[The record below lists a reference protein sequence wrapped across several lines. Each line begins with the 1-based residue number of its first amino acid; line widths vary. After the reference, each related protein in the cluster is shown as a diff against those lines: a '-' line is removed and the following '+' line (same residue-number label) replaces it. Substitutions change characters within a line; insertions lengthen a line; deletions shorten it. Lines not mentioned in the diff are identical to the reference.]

1 MTFKDLASVLA
12 LLGALGTTA
21 LSSAPA
27 RAEDPKIPA
36 QSVDEAL
43 RAKLPEE
50 IRKAGELVA
59 VNNGSFPPYEIVIDA
74 HTMSGATADLAEA
87 VGQVLG
93 VKIRHE
99 TVSGLSAE
107 LAGIKAGRY
116 QLALGPIGDFPDR
129 EKVNDF
135 VDFVQ
140 EFVVFAVHAGNPSG
154 ITDLADTCGKKIA
167 VMAAGSAERVIK
179 KQSETCVAEGKPA
192 VEVQSYTDQPT
203 SILAVRSSR
212 ADAFFSS
219 QAPLTYFVKQA
230 NGELELTAVGRHN
243 GFSDLYQGSVV
254 PKDGELRDVLL
265 GVYQKLFDNGTYAA
279 IMKKWGLEN
288 NMLKAPGI
296 NLAGKAAK

>member
-1 MTFKDLASVLA
+1 MTFKNLASVLA
-12 LLGALGTTA
+12 LLGTLAATT
-21 LSSAPA
+21 LPSAPA
-27 RAEDPKIPA
+27 RAEDPKIPV

-50 IRKAGELVA
+50 ILKAGELIS

-74 HTMSGATADLAEA
+74 HTMSGASADLAEA

-93 VKIRHE
+93 LKIHHE
-99 TVSGLSAE
+99 TVSGLAAE

-116 QLALGPIGDFPDR
+116 QFALGPIGDFPDR

-140 EFVVFAVHAGNPSG
+140 EFVVFAVHAGNPAG
-154 ITDLADTCGKKIA
+154 IHDIADTCGKKIA
-167 VMAAGSAERVIK
+167 VMAAGSAERTIK
-179 KQSETCVAEGKPA
+179 KQSEICVAAGKPA

-219 QAPLTYFVKQA
+219 QAPLTYFVRQS
-230 NGELELTAVGRHN
+230 NGELELTAVGRRN
-243 GFSDLYQGSVV
+243 GFADLYQGSVV
-254 PKDGELRDVLL
+254 PKDGELRDILL
-265 GVYQKLFDNGTYAA
+265 AVYQKLFDNGAYDA

-288 NMLKAPGI
+288 NRLKAPGI
-296 NLAGKAAK
+296 NLAGKNAK

>member
-1 MTFKDLASVLA
+1 MTLKDFASVFA
-12 LLGALGTTA
+12 FVAALGV
-21 LSSAPA
+21 SA
-27 RAEDPKIPA
+27 AEAQDTKIPT
-36 QSVDEAL
+36 QTVDQAL
-43 RAKLPEE
+43 RAKLPAE
-50 IRKAGELVA
+50 ILAAGELVA

-74 HTMSGATADLAEA
+74 HTLDGATADLATA
-87 VGQVLG
+87 VGQVLSL
-93 VKIRHE
+93 KIHHE
-99 TVSGLSAE
+99 TVSGLAAE

-140 EFVVFAVHAGNPSG
+140 EFVVFAVHKGNPAG
-154 ITDLADTCGKKIA
+154 IDDLADACGKKIA

-179 KQSETCVAEGKPA
+179 KQAEDCVKAGKPA

-219 QAPLTYFVKQA
+219 QAPLTWFVGQS
-230 NGELELTAVGRHN
+230 NGELELTAIGRSN
-243 GFSDLYQGSVV
+243 GFTDLYQGSVV

-265 GVYQKLFDNGTYAA
+265 AVYQKLFDNGTYAA
-279 IMKKWGLEN
+279 IMKKWHLEN

-296 NLAGKAAK
+296 NLAGAAAK

>member
-1 MTFKDLASVLA
+1 MTFKNLASVLA
-12 LLGALGTTA
+12 LLAAFGTTTFA
-21 LSSAPA
+21 TTSA
-27 RAEDPKIPA
+27 RAEDVKIPT
-36 QSVDEAL
+36 QSVDQAL
-43 RAKLPEE
+43 RAKLPKE
-50 IRKAGELVA
+50 IVDSGELVT
-59 VNNGSFPPYEIVIDA
+59 VNNGSFPPYEIVVDA
-74 HTMSGATADLAEA
+74 QTMSGATADLATA

-93 VKIRHE
+93 LKIHHE
-99 TVSGLSAE
+99 TVSGLAAE

-140 EFVVFAVHAGNPSG
+140 EFVVFAVHAGNPTG
-154 ITDLADTCGKKIA
+154 IKDIADTCGKKIA
-167 VMAAGSAERVIK
+167 VMAAGSAERTIK
-179 KQSETCVAEGKPA
+179 KQSEICVAAGKPA

-219 QAPLTYFVKQA
+219 QAPLTYFVGQS
-230 NGELELTAVGRHN
+230 NGELELTAIGHKN
-243 GFSDLYQGSVV
+243 GFADLYQGSVV

-265 GVYQKLFDNGTYAA
+265 AVYQKLFDNGTYAA

-296 NLAGKAAK
+296 NLAGKNAK